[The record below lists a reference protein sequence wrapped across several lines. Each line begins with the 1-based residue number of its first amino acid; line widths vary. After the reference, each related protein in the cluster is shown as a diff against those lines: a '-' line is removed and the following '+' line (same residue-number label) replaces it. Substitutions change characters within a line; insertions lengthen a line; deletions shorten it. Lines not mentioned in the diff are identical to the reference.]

1 MVNARI
7 ATGAGQPINRT
18 GQTADYAGDE
28 AELVGLVN
36 DGGETKLVKADADTG
51 TAQPAVGVL
60 FGPVDDLSTYSDELD
75 GLARRMSKTERV
87 NLGERVTFT
96 RYGILVENTDEDWGF
111 TENDPVYLD
120 VGGGYTQTEPS
131 STGDVQQVVG
141 VAVEPEVVF
150 LEVDADYDTSA

>member
-1 MVNARI
+1 MTNVRI

-28 AELVGLVN
+28 AELVGVTN
-36 DGGETKLVKADADTG
+36 DGGETKVVKADADSG

-60 FGPVDDLSTYSDELD
+60 FGPVEDLSTYSDELG
-75 GLARRMSKTERV
+75 GLARDMAKTERTT
-87 NLGERVTFT
+87 LGNRVTFT
-96 RYGILVENTDEDWGF
+96 RYGILVENTDADWGF
-111 TENDPVYLD
+111 TENEPVYLG

-150 LEVDADYDTSA
+150 LEVDAVYDTSA